1 MKSILFGV
9 FSSLFVFISAC
20 STGQNKSGGFVL
32 SPAEFNLKMKAN
44 PEGTVLDVR
53 TPGEF
58 SEGALAKAIN
68 VDWNGSD
75 FESGIAKL
83 DKSKPVF
90 VYCLAGARSASAAKK
105 MRKDGFTQVY
115 ELDGGMIKWRAAGI
129 AEENGA
135 SEKKPKGMSKA
146 DFESLLEGDKVI
158 LVDFYAEW
166 CGPCKKMKPDL
177 EKIALEQK
185 DKIKVL
191 RIDADA
197 HPDLS
202 KELGVDALPTIFIYK
217 NKRQTEKKTGYQSK
231 KQMENLVGV

>member
-1 MKSILFGV
+1 MKSILFGI

-20 STGQNKSGGFVL
+20 STGQNKSGDYVL
-32 SPAEFNLKMKAN
+32 SPTDFNLKMKAN

-53 TPGEF
+53 TPEEF
-58 SEGALAKAIN
+58 SGGALAKAIN

-105 MRKDGFTQVY
+105 MRKDGFTQVF
-115 ELDGGMIKWRAAGI
+115 ELDGGIIKWRAAGI
-129 AEENGA
+129 PEEKGGI
-135 SEKKPKGMSKA
+135 EKNPKGMSKA
-146 DFESLLEGDKVI
+146 DFELLLKGDKVV

-177 EKIALEQK
+177 EKMAYERK
-185 DKIKVL
+185 EKVQII

-197 HPDLS
+197 HPNLA
-202 KELGVDALPTIFIYK
+202 KELGVDALPTIFIFK
-217 NKRQTEKKTGYQSK
+217 QKKQTQKRTGYQSL
-231 KQMENLVGV
+231 KQMENLVGF

>member
-1 MKSILFGV
+1 MKSTLFGI
-9 FSSLFVFISAC
+9 FSSLFIIVSAC
-20 STGQNKSGGFVL
+20 STGQNKTEGFVL
-32 SPAEFNLKMKAN
+32 APTEFNLKMKAN

-53 TPGEF
+53 TPEEF
-58 SEGALAKAIN
+58 SEGALPKAIN

-83 DKSKPVF
+83 DKKIPVF
-90 VYCLAGARSASAAKK
+90 VYCLAGSRSASAAKK
-105 MRKDGFTQVY
+105 MRKDGFTQVF
-115 ELDGGMIKWRAAGI
+115 ELEGGIIKWRAAGI
-129 AEENGA
+129 PEDNSS

-146 DFESLLEGDKVI
+146 DFEALLDRNKTV

-185 DKIKVL
+185 DKVNVL
-191 RIDADA
+191 RIDADV
-197 HPDLS
+197 HQDLA

-217 NKRQTEKKTGYQSK
+217 NKQQTQKKTGYQTK
-231 KQMENLVGV
+231 EQMIGLL